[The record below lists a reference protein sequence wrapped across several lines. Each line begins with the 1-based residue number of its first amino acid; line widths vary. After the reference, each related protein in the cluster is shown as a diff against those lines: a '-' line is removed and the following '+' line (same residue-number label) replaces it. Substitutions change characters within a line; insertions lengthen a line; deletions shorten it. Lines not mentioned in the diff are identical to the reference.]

1 MLEKLQW
8 LCFKSILINYEI
20 TYDAVMKSSG
30 VGGFDLLKI
39 FATALKIRVKMVPNF
54 AWLQKTAP
62 NVCSK
67 THEDLFW
74 RSH

>member
-1 MLEKLQW
+1 
-8 LCFKSILINYEI
+8 LINYEI

-54 AWLQKTAP
+54 A
-62 NVCSK
+62 
-67 THEDLFW
+67 
-74 RSH
+74 